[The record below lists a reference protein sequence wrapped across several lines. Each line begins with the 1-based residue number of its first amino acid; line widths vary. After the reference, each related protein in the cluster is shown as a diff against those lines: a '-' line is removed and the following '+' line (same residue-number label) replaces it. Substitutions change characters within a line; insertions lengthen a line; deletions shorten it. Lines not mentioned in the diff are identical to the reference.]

1 MPHERMSQYA
11 SQDRL
16 QAAGRVREAYGRA
29 QELVGEHPG
38 YSALTCFGIGVGVGA
53 TLALL
58 LMPEKKPQKWYQQY
72 LPDEGFTDDL
82 ADQVRDTVGR
92 MLPDALARYLKRR

>member
-1 MPHERMSQYA
+1 MSQYA

-16 QAAGRVREAYGRA
+16 HGADRVREAYGRA
-29 QELVGEHPG
+29 QELVEEHPA

-58 LMPEKKPQKWYQQY
+58 LMPEKQPKKWYQQY
-72 LPDEGFTDDL
+72 LPNEGFADDL
-82 ADQVRDTVGR
+82 AHQVRETVGK
-92 MLPDALARYLKRR
+92 MLPDAVARYVKRR